1 MLWDDYVAPEESAT
15 VRRARQARRGGETV
29 GDHDNTWVTKSGRR
43 LSVLWSCILLPA
55 VDERRLLLVSGRDVT
70 ERKQREIQLQRE
82 RDITSTLMQ
91 AIPSIVVVVD
101 REANIV
107 DGGVDETRAG
117 VNDAFR
123 EALGWPDSEIVR
135 TSVLDLIDPGRRLLR
150 ADGDRLGSERRAERR
165 ARDAVAEGR
174 TATTS

>member
-1 MLWDDYVAPEESAT
+1 MRQLVQRVAA
-15 VRRARQARRGGETV
+15 GETV

-43 LSVLWSCILLPA
+43 LSVLWSSILLPA

-107 DGGVDETRAG
+107 DGGVDASAPASTTRSARRSAGPTARSCTRA
-117 VNDAFR
+117 
-123 EALGWPDSEIVR
+123 SS
-135 TSVLDLIDPGRRLLR
+135 T
-150 ADGDRLGSERRAERR
+150 
-165 ARDAVAEGR
+165 
-174 TATTS
+174 